1 LPEEPQAP
9 PGAPAAAP
17 ATSIGTA
24 LVTGAAGFIGSHLV
38 ERLLALGAR
47 VYGVD
52 KFDDYY
58 SPALKIHQVA
68 PSLANPRFT
77 LDVVDLADAE
87 AVRSY
92 AARIPR
98 PDVVVHLA
106 AVAGV
111 RLSVAEPARYVRAN
125 LVATQNVLDAW
136 SRAGTPLVFASSSS
150 VYGNTSRAPFS
161 EDEACID
168 PPSPYAATK
177 RGCELLCRV
186 AHQMHGSPITMLR
199 FFTVYGPRQRPDLA
213 IRKFSTAI
221 LRGSEVPIFG
231 DGSMARDF
239 THVSDIVRGIVHAMR
254 ESQGFRT
261 VNLGNSSPCTV
272 KALVEKLG
280 RALATEPRVRYVDR
294 PLGEMD
300 VTFADITRAGQL
312 WGWRPVI
319 ELDEGL
325 REFALWLQ
333 QQEEAGRNP

>member
-1 LPEEPQAP
+1 LPARSV
-9 PGAPAAAP
+9 ASAV
-17 ATSIGTA
+17 
-24 LVTGAAGFIGSHLV
+24 VTGAAGFIGSHLV
-38 ERLLALGAR
+38 ERLLALGIR

-58 SPALKIHQVA
+58 QPELKIHQVA
-68 PSLANPRFT
+68 ASLGNPNFS
-77 LDVVDLADAE
+77 LDVVDLADAD
-87 AVRSY
+87 AVRAY

-136 SRAGTPLVFASSSS
+136 SRQGTPLVFASSSS
-150 VYGNTSRAPFS
+150 VYGNDSRAPFS
-161 EDEACID
+161 EDEPCIQ

-177 RGCELLCRV
+177 RGCELLCSV
-186 AHQMHGSPITMLR
+186 AHQMHRSPIVMLR

-221 LRGSEVPIFG
+221 LRGQEVTIFG

-239 THVSDIVRGIVHAMR
+239 THVSDIVRGVVHAMR
-254 ESQGFRT
+254 EADGFRT
-261 VNLGNSSPCTV
+261 VNLGNSSPCSVTE
-272 KALVEKLG
+272 LVQKLG
-280 RALATEPRVRYVDR
+280 QALGVEPRVRHVER
-294 PLGEMD
+294 PPGEMD
-300 VTFADITRAGQL
+300 VTFADISRAKEL
-312 WGWRPVI
+312 WGWRPVV

-325 REFALWLQ
+325 REFARWIKA
-333 QQEEAGRNP
+333 EEAAGRNPRA